1 MNMTTGTRAPEPTP
15 RTAESRSA
23 ARAAAFA
30 AQGSDR
36 RIALLEREW
45 GAYKYAV
52 LERSP
57 RIYQSI
63 RGLLRD
69 KTGYP
74 VAEFYRLVD
83 LALATPCAPQMRA
96 NAAAHVWGYFKRV
109 AAEAEK
115 REYRDLMASYLD
127 GEAEIGSVK
136 RFLWR
141 LSVAYGVGYLIGS
154 DYFADR

>member
-1 MNMTTGTRAPEPTP
+1 MP
-15 RTAESRSA
+15 RTAESRVL
-23 ARAAAFA
+23 ARNEALG
-30 AQGSDR
+30 AQGSER

-45 GAYKYAV
+45 GKYKYAV

-57 RIYQSI
+57 RIYHSI

-69 KTGYP
+69 KSGYP

-83 LALATPCAPQMRA
+83 VALATPCSPQVRA
-96 NAAAHVWGYFKRV
+96 NAAAHVWGYFKRF

-115 REYRDLMASYLD
+115 REYRERMASYLD
-127 GEAEIGSVK
+127 GEADIGSVK

-141 LSVAYGVGYLIGS
+141 LSVAHGVGYLLES